1 MEYDTSNLCTRCG
14 ADNSRD
20 SYFCESC
27 ERYAA
32 VRRNATV
39 SRMVN
44 LAPDDKGERVI
55 SMTQDEIME
64 AAERISARMEMAW

>member
-14 ADNSRD
+14 ADNSHRD

-32 VRRNATV
+32 VRRYATV
-39 SRMVN
+39 SRLVN
-44 LAPDDKGERVI
+44 RAPDDNGGRVI
-55 SMTQDEIME
+55 PMTADEIME
-64 AAERISARMEMAW
+64 AAERINARMHKW